1 LARRVLADDPRQ
13 VKRVIMV
20 TDGEPTSHLVHGR
33 SVFHWPPVPET
44 LEVTLREAMRLA
56 RLGIELDVFLL
67 EDEPG
72 LVAFSERLAQLTG
85 GEVVRMSAEEVGRT
99 VVSGYGRWGAPH

>member
-1 LARRVLADDPRQ
+1 
-13 VKRVIMV
+13 VIMV
-20 TDGEPTSHLVHGR
+20 TDGEPTSHLVEGR

-56 RLGIELDVFLL
+56 RLDIELDIFLL
-67 EDEPG
+67 EDAPG
-72 LVAFSERLAQLTG
+72 LVAFAERLAALTG

-99 VVSGYGRWGAPH
+99 VVGGYGRWSEPL